1 MDISSMK
8 SLLELQAIQNINTS
22 HQPGSS
28 TLSSSNSTLFSD
40 LMSDILNGQSLNG
53 LGDVGTLQQFTNT
66 ELQNSPTNNYIASF
80 LLENSTNSTDSAGT
94 QHLQATNV
102 PPINLESYMT
112 DYIRKIDVNNFFNG
126 AEKYQAEI
134 TAAAKKFNIPEK
146 LITAV
151 MKQESNFNA
160 SAISSAGASGLMQ
173 LMPATASY
181 LGVKDRFDP
190 EQNIMGG
197 AKYLRQMLDQFDNNI
212 ETALAAYNAGPGNVK
227 KYGGIPPFQETQNYV
242 KKVMNYVNV

>member
-8 SLLELQAIQNINTS
+8 SLLELQAMQGINTS

-28 TLSSSNSTLFSD
+28 TVSSSNSTLFSD

-66 ELQNSPTNNYIASF
+66 ESQNFVANNYIASF
-80 LLENSTNSTDSAGT
+80 MLGNPNNSTNLAGT
-94 QHLQATNV
+94 LQSQVVNV
-102 PPINLESYMT
+102 PPSNLELYMT
-112 DYIRKIDVNNFFNG
+112 DYTRKNDVNNFFNG
-126 AEKYQAEI
+126 AEKYQVEI
-134 TAAAKKFNIPEK
+134 AAAAKKFNIPEK

-242 KKVMNYVNV
+242 KKVMNFVNV